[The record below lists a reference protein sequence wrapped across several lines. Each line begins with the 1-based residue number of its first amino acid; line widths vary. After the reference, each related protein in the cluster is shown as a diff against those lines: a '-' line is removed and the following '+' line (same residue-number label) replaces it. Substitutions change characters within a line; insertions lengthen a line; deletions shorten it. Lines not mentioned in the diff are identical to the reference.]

1 MLWEMYLRKYFT
13 NPTKKSSLC
22 LHLNVTEQSEN
33 MIKYGCMIAT
43 VIYRGFQ
50 RQQGWCVLIYN
61 HGHSPAGLGNN
72 RKNQS

>member
-1 MLWEMYLRKYFT
+1 MYLRKYFT

-50 RQQGWCVLIYN
+50 RQQG
-61 HGHSPAGLGNN
+61 
-72 RKNQS
+72 